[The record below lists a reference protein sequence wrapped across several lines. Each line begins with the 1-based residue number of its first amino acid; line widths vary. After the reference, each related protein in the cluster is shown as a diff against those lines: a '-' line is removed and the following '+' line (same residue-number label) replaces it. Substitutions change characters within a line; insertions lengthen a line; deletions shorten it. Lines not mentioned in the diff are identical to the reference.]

1 MKKNVYLVASNK
13 GGVDKTTLTIMFAI
27 FLANYFN
34 KKVWYMERKLKLS
47 ENNYF
52 MLIVIDAKKD
62 INLNIYLS
70 DKVLAKENKSVS

>member
-34 KKVWYMERKLKLS
+34 KKYGIW
-47 ENNYF
+47 
-52 MLIVIDAKKD
+52 
-62 INLNIYLS
+62 
-70 DKVLAKENKSVS
+70 KEN

>member
-1 MKKNVYLVASNK
+1 
-13 GGVDKTTLTIMFAI
+13 
-27 FLANYFN
+27 
-34 KKVWYMERKLKLS
+34 MERKLKLS